1 MAHVIFA
8 QEMYFPLQSTMALSA
23 YLKKAGH
30 TTDVAIGSPS
40 KIVKYVKE
48 KKPDLI
54 AFSVLTSYRNHML
67 ATVDSIK
74 EEKINTP
81 LIAGGYDITF
91 MPQILENSNLD
102 MICKGEGG
110 DPIVELCNAIDSKKD
125 WRKLEIGN
133 LHIKNKKGIIKKNP
147 MRYWLMDMDSAPF
160 EDRDIY
166 WNKDPYFRI
175 IPFTQVLAGR
185 GCPYPCTY
193 CFNAGYKKLHE
204 DEGMSGKEYTN
215 LRSVNHVIKE
225 LKMLVKKYSSKDFF
239 FNDSTLTYN
248 KKWILDF
255 CEAYKKS
262 GLQATFSINVV
273 IPEMS
278 DDVIKALASTGK
290 CRLVRFGLET
300 GNEGFR
306 YKTLRKS
313 IKNEDI
319 IKVTDRMNQHGIR
332 YSMQMMLGLPGETKE
347 YAMETLAVARRVTGP
362 RGVHGINIFK
372 PFPGLE
378 INNIGLE
385 LGQYKATDVM
395 APGSVAP
402 PTWRKTGTDNEKTTT
417 ETNTKSKLPPEILS
431 RNKTTGTNNIKDAK
445 TEKEE
450 FDEVMLPADEA
461 YLTSRSVMHK
471 TGINENQHNSGY
483 NHGKNVFGSRDMVFY
498 DNYRRDKLGL
508 YILKLS
514 RYSHLLIRF
523 PGLRKI
529 IEKLVELPDSKFNR
543 LVWKITEGL
552 LEIRVHAGAP
562 WSYFVK
568 YAMFHAGKQ
577 VR

>member
-1 MAHVIFA
+1 
-8 QEMYFPLQSTMALSA
+8 MYFPLQSTMTLSA

-40 KIVKYVKE
+40 KIVKYIKAE
-48 KKPDLI
+48 KPDLI

-67 ATVDSIK
+67 AAVDALK
-74 EEKINTP
+74 EEKIDTP

-91 MPQILENSNLD
+91 MPQILGNSNLD

-110 DPIVELCNAIDSKKD
+110 DPIVELCNALDSNKD
-125 WRKLEIGN
+125 WRKLKIGN
-133 LHIKNKKGIIKKNP
+133 LHIKNKDGIVKKNP

-166 WNKDPYFRI
+166 WDKDPYFRI

-204 DEGMSGKEYTN
+204 DEGMDGKEYAK

-225 LKMLVKKYSSKDFF
+225 LKTLVKKYKSKDFF

-248 KKWILDF
+248 KKWILEF

-262 GLQATFSINVV
+262 KLQSTFSINVV

-300 GNEGFR
+300 GNEDFR

-319 IKVTDRMNQHGIR
+319 IKVTDRMNQYGIR

-347 YAMETLAVARRVTGP
+347 YAMETLDVARRVTGP

-402 PTWRKTGTDNEKTTT
+402 PTWRKTGTDNEEITTQTTTQTTT
-417 ETNTKSKLPPEILS
+417 ESKIPPEILS
-431 RNKTTGTNNIKDAK
+431 RNKMAGINNLKDAK
-445 TEKEE
+445 TEREE
-450 FDEVMLPADEA
+450 VDGVMLPADEA

-514 RYSHLLIRF
+514 RYSHLMIRF
-523 PGLRKI
+523 PGLKKI
-529 IEKLVELPDSKFNR
+529 IEKLAELPDSKFNR
-543 LVWKITEGL
+543 FVWKITEGL